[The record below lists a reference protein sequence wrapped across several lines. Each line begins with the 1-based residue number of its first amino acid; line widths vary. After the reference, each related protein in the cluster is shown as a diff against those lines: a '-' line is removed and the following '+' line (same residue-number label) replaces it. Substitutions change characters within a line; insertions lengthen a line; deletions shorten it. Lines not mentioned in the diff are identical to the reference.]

1 MSIVYS
7 VRCVLCSEESV
18 VYSVR
23 GNSVYCGGNTGTV
36 SIVQCEHL
44 SEPSAQ
50 GEYKDRQLGNLLH
63 TVLYLLHTVL
73 LLCNLSQLGK
83 EQGILFAWNTGTGT
97 GQLGSETLIH
107 QPKQ

>member
-1 MSIVYS
+1 M
-7 VRCVLCSEESV
+7 
-18 VYSVR
+18 
-23 GNSVYCGGNTGTV
+23 

-50 GEYKDRQLGNLLH
+50 GEYKDRQLGNLLNTVLYCIYSTLYCTVLTPH
-63 TVLYLLHTVL
+63 CTVLYLLHNVL
-73 LLCNLSQLGK
+73 LLCNLSQLGR